1 MSATRGAYRNSFDLL
16 RLISASFVI
25 ITHSYAILRLP
36 DHDPLYVLSNGQ
48 TKFSVF
54 AVDCFFAIS
63 GYLVTISL
71 YNSPG
76 VLPYL
81 AKRVLRIVPGFWV
94 AVLLSVVLLA
104 YLTSEAPLAT
114 ILSGDSIRYL
124 VNTLAFRIHYTISG
138 ILSGKTINGS
148 LWTIPYEAFMYV
160 MIVPLWWLNRTS
172 VRSSIIGGVLLIF
185 LTLHFF
191 ARDTFITRSLPVIW
205 LNLAEIFRLGSLY
218 MVGALMATHKGF
230 VFAERSTAVLLA
242 LGLLAISFI
251 WPIYYY
257 TVFVC
262 IPFFII
268 HLGLMHDSLASR
280 LTSNG
285 DYSYG
290 VYLWGF
296 PVQQAIV
303 YLTGLRDP
311 IYLTLVAIP
320 VAYVF
325 GLASWHSVEYPFLRL
340 KHLLQPQAHQTNSR

>member
-114 ILSGDSIRYL
+114 IFSGDSIRHL

-185 LTLHFF
+185 LVLHFF
-191 ARDTFITRSLPVIW
+191 VRDTFITRS
-205 LNLAEIFRLGSLY
+205 F
-218 MVGALMATHKGF
+218 
-230 VFAERSTAVLLA
+230 
-242 LGLLAISFI
+242 
-251 WPIYYY
+251 
-257 TVFVC
+257 
-262 IPFFII
+262 
-268 HLGLMHDSLASR
+268 
-280 LTSNG
+280 TSNG

-303 YLTGLRDP
+303 YLTDLRDP